1 MERRGLGIDRG
12 SPRAG
17 ALPDGFPPGLAQEPT
32 DYWLP
37 APLPED
43 DDWES
48 PARTMKEIGPLPAGA
63 VRQRPARPAPTL
75 AEAKAAKLA
84 QINSETRDAV
94 LSGFDY
100 EINGEALHF
109 SYDSHDQQNFADM
122 ANLCLQRQAG
132 LAATPDVVCWKAWGR
147 DGVQTN
153 LTLAPAAFLK
163 LYTAGALAH
172 KSVALEQGDRRKL
185 ALERAQSVAAVVRV

>member
-1 MERRGLGIDRG
+1 M
-12 SPRAG
+12 
-17 ALPDGFPPGLAQEPT
+17 
-32 DYWLP
+32 
-37 APLPED
+37 
-43 DDWES
+43 
-48 PARTMKEIGPLPAGA
+48 
-63 VRQRPARPAPTL
+63 
-75 AEAKAAKLA
+75 
-84 QINSETRDAV
+84 
-94 LSGFDY
+94 SGFDY